1 MEIMMNNVVLIFSAT
16 DENTP
21 YEQGEN
27 RTVKRVT
34 SVYSCAVDIPSIKFL
49 KRSPAWTK
57 PERVLM
63 GLL

>member
-1 MEIMMNNVVLIFSAT
+1 MLSAT
-16 DENTP
+16 HEKTP

-27 RTVKRVT
+27 RTVQ
-34 SVYSCAVDIPSIKFL
+34 SVAARSIVHKLL